1 MTTVTSARTPKMK
14 KPIIIYR
21 GTALYSE
28 NQEMSLS
35 EKCAAMVM
43 KDEEMRGAIKK

>member
-1 MTTVTSARTPKMK
+1 MK
-14 KPIIIYR
+14 KPIFIYR

-35 EKCAAMVM
+35 KKCAAMVM
-43 KDEEMRGAIKK
+43 KNEEMRGSLKK